1 MSDRRTFLRQLGATI
16 GAGAAVPA
24 LLRAQP
30 ALGDAA
36 CAGGVGGG
44 VADDSARGVLR
55 RDRIETLGVQQYTVR
70 ELMKADFEGTLAK
83 VAQAGY
89 GEMEFWNY
97 FGRTPAQVR
106 DALKGVG
113 LTAPAMHFGL
123 DDLKPANLPRLLDAA
138 HTIGHEWLVVA
149 WLGNDVRRSAN
160 GYKSVAD
167 VMLKAAEMA
176 KAAKVRVAYHNHD
189 FEWTPLPGGM
199 VGYDVLLEQTRGS
212 TVAFEMDL
220 CWITKAGRDPIAY
233 WLKWPERFPLV
244 HVKDAV
250 FAPAF
255 AMKDVGAG
263 TMNWRALF
271 KEHAQAGIEHY
282 FVEHD
287 DPADPIASITASAK
301 FLKQLTF

>member
-16 GAGAAVPA
+16 GAGATVPA
-24 LLRAQP
+24 LLRAQVGTR
-30 ALGDAA
+30 ASANDA
-36 CAGGVGGG
+36 
-44 VADDSARGVLR
+44 ARGVLR
-55 RDRIETLGVQQYTVR
+55 PDRIETLGVQQYTVR
-70 ELMKADFEGTLAK
+70 DLMKSDFEGTLAK

-89 GEMEFWNY
+89 GEIEFWNY

-106 DALKGVG
+106 DALKAVG
-113 LTAPAMHFGL
+113 LTSPAMHFGL
-123 DDLKPANLPRLLDAA
+123 DELKPANLPRLLDAA
-138 HTIGHEWLVVA
+138 HTVGHEWLVVA
-149 WLGNDVRRSAN
+149 WLNNDVRKSAD

-167 VMLKAAEMA
+167 AMLKAAEMA
-176 KAAKVRVAYHNHD
+176 KAAKVRIAYHNHD
-189 FEWTPLPGGM
+189 FEWAPLPGGA
-199 VGYDVLLEQTRGS
+199 VGYDILLEQTRGS

-220 CWITKAGRDPIAY
+220 CWITKAGRDPMAY

-263 TMNWRALF
+263 TMNWSGLF
-271 KEHAQAGIEHY
+271 KEHVQAGIEHY

-287 DPADPIASITASAK
+287 DPVDPIASITASAK
-301 FLKQLTF
+301 YLKQLTF